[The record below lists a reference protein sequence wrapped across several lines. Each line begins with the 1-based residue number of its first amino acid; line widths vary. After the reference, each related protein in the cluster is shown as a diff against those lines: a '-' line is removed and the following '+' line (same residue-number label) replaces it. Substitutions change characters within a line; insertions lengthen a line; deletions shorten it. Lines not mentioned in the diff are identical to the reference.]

1 MKKGRIVL
9 IVIFATLIISG
20 IILLV
25 SDRPNK
31 NSKKTKQAN
40 VTTKIDKYGYELF
53 DTDSAYYKE
62 LFNKLKNVLESDT
75 VDEELYA
82 SLVSQLFVTD
92 FYTLSNKF
100 SSSDI
105 GGIEFILKD
114 YQDNFALKA
123 RDTIYKVVESN
134 LYDDRNQKLPTVTK
148 VSIDDISR
156 VKYSTLD
163 NSAYNIK
170 CSVTYEEDL
179 DYPKVVKLI
188 LIHNDDFIE
197 IAKIN

>member
-9 IVIFATLIISG
+9 IVVFATLVICG

-25 SDRPNK
+25 SGKPTGS
-31 NSKKTKQAN
+31 SKKTRQAN
-40 VTTKIDKYGYELF
+40 VTTKISSYGYELL
-53 DTDSAYYKE
+53 DTDTAYYKE
-62 LFNKLKNVLESDT
+62 LFNKLKNVLESET
-75 VDEELYA
+75 PDEELYA
-82 SLVSQLFVTD
+82 TLVSQLFVTD

-100 SSSDI
+100 SSSDV
-105 GGIEFILKD
+105 GGVEFVSSEYK
-114 YQDNFALKA
+114 DNFALKA

-134 LYDDRNQKLPTVTK
+134 LYDDRDQKLPTVTK
-148 VSIDDISR
+148 VSIDDISK
-156 VKYSTLD
+156 VKYSTVD
-163 NSAYNIK
+163 TNAYSVK

-188 LIHNDDFIE
+188 LIHNDKFLE